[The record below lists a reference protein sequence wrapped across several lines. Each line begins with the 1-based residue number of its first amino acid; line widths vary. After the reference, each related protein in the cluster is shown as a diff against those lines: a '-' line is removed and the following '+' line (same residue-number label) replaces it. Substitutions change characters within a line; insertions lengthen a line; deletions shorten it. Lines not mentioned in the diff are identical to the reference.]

1 MPAAT
6 PRALQLDVGAVTA
19 VKRPPVEE
27 RAERERPARRHE
39 VLQLVPGPPV
49 PAGRDLHLPKNV
61 ERIGR
66 RVEPALEIHFE
77 PVPILPLA
85 PEKPPLEPCGLPV
98 GRANERSGPVGNDVP
113 FGDELEVELADAE
126 SVRSRHEVRVARGL
140 PDAGAP
146 HEAKWRGEPIVDPV

>member
-49 PAGRDLHLPKNV
+49 PAARDPPLPKTV
-61 ERIGR
+61 ERSGR
-66 RVEPALEIHFE
+66 PVKPALETHPE
-77 PVPILPLA
+77 PAPAPPLA
-85 PEKPPLEPCGLPV
+85 PEKPPPAPCDLPV
-98 GRANERSGPVGNDVP
+98 GRAT
-113 FGDELEVELADAE
+113 
-126 SVRSRHEVRVARGL
+126 
-140 PDAGAP
+140 
-146 HEAKWRGEPIVDPV
+146 EPP